1 MLWIGGGVFK
11 DKNKLV
17 ITIERQYGS
26 GGRIVGKRLAEELG
40 VSYYDDEILS
50 MTAEKSA
57 VGEQYF
63 RLADEKAGNNVLRK
77 IVGGMGR
84 KLALGH
90 PKIDGDVTSPENLFR
105 FQSEVIRELADHESC
120 VIIGRCADYI
130 LESAGKE
137 DLVKIFVYADTPTCV
152 RRTMEVD
159 GILDTKE
166 ALDKLNRITK
176 QRREYHRYFTGREW
190 EDMTNYDLPINASK
204 LELDQIVDLIKTY
217 LRMIGYE
224 I

>member
-1 MLWIGGGVFK
+1 M

-105 FQSEVIRELADHESC
+105 FQSEVIRELADQNTTMIIVTHEMAFARDVADH
-120 VIIGRCADYI
+120 VIFMDDGRIVEQGDPRQVF
-130 LESAGKE
+130 ENPSE
-137 DLVKIFVYADTPTCV
+137 E
-152 RRTMEVD
+152 R
-159 GILDTKE
+159 
-166 ALDKLNRITK
+166 TK
-176 QRREYHRYFTGREW
+176 QFLSRFHEG
-190 EDMTNYDLPINASK
+190 
-204 LELDQIVDLIKTY
+204 
-217 LRMIGYE
+217 
-224 I
+224 